1 VSLVPWRALDRV
13 EPYERLLPAV
23 ALSTTGGKR
32 VPPLT
37 LLLRTPR
44 AESLKSMPNAVRR
57 PPRQGREP
65 RAALRAPSIVECIV
79 LGLRRIRPRG
89 RSRGFAASILPPT
102 LFRRRPPK
110 RQVAR
115 RPLPWAHHPWA
126 LAPHVARRLLQSMRS
141 TSTFRAIGGLPCFHR
156 RETEVPRGEEQVRA
170 PCGAP
175 QPSDP
180 GRGSVCA
187 GTNPEST
194 LLPPRLLAGGRAT
207 PARVGSNTSV
217 ERPWPVATWSRRG
230 SIEPPPPH
238 ACARGARLP
247 GRGASRRP
255 PRREPTIGRTEVLS
269 VAGPPRER
277 MGRPVRP
284 SIAGEAGYRPSAC
297 SISA

>member
-115 RPLPWAHHPWA
+115 RPLPWAHHPRA
-126 LAPHVARRLLQSMRS
+126 LGATRRSS
-141 TSTFRAIGGLPCFHR
+141 TSAI
-156 RETEVPRGEEQVRA
+156 ETIRKHD
-170 PCGAP
+170 
-175 QPSDP
+175 PSDL
-180 GRGSVCA
+180 RI
-187 GTNPEST
+187 
-194 LLPPRLLAGGRAT
+194 
-207 PARVGSNTSV
+207 
-217 ERPWPVATWSRRG
+217 PW
-230 SIEPPPPH
+230 PPPPD
-238 ACARGARLP
+238 RPL
-247 GRGASRRP
+247 SRVER
-255 PRREPTIGRTEVLS
+255 VAA
-269 VAGPPRER
+269 AGPRF
-277 MGRPVRP
+277 VSP
-284 SIAGEAGYRPSAC
+284 STPA
-297 SISA
+297 